1 MGSDM
6 TAERNQ
12 DMESKIL
19 EAADNLFS
27 ERGFAMTSTTEIAKE
42 AGCNQAL
49 VHYYFRTKDRL
60 FEAIFE
66 LKLKL
71 FVKAFLK
78 IGNEDLPFE
87 EKLRRK
93 IEAHFDILAANQRL
107 PFLVINELLTNPER
121 VKGIRTRIIPF
132 AVEAYEQFDKEL
144 KAAIANGE
152 IRPIAPIDL
161 MLNVISINVSIFIA
175 SPVIRTVMGLDD
187 KAFAELVTRRRA
199 ETVETILRSLRP

>member
-1 MGSDM
+1 M

-12 DMESKIL
+12 DMEAKIL

-49 VHYYFRTKDRL
+49 VHYYYRTKDRL

-66 LKLKL
+66 TKLKL

-78 IGNEDLPFE
+78 IGNEKLPFE

-93 IEAHFDILAANQRL
+93 IETHFDILAANQRL

-121 VKGIRTRIIPF
+121 VNGIRSRIVPF
-132 AVEAYEQFDKEL
+132 ALEAYEQFDREL
-144 KAAIANGE
+144 AAAIANGE
-152 IRPIAPIDL
+152 IRPITPLDL
-161 MLNVISINVSIFIA
+161 ILNVISMNVSVFIA
-175 SPVIRTVMGLDD
+175 APVLRAVMGLDD
-187 KAFAELVTRRRA
+187 KAYDEFVAHRRA
-199 ETVETILRSLRP
+199 ETVETILRSLKP

>member
-1 MGSDM
+1 M

-12 DMESKIL
+12 DMEAKIL

-78 IGNEDLPFE
+78 IGSEDLPFE
-87 EKLRRK
+87 EKLKRK
-93 IEAHFDILAANQRL
+93 IEAHFDILSANQRL
-107 PFLVINELLTNPER
+107 PFLVFNELLTNPER

-132 AVEAYEQFDKEL
+132 ALEAYEQFDQEL
-144 KAAIANGE
+144 KAAIAKGE
-152 IRPIAPIDL
+152 IRPITPLDL
-161 MLNVISINVSIFIA
+161 ILNVISINVSTFIA
-175 SPVIRTVMGLDD
+175 APVIRSVMGLDD
-187 KAFAELVTRRRA
+187 KAFAELVTHRRA